1 MYIAICDDLRE
12 ELDRVAG
19 ILEKWQSEKKASLR
33 YRCFT
38 DAMGLLD
45 AIEEERFDL
54 YLLDIMMP
62 GMSGLDAAAEIRQKD
77 AAADIVFLTSSPG
90 FAYESYGVRALD
102 YLLKP
107 VQKER
112 LREHLDR
119 LLLREQ
125 KPAEGLTIKCG
136 ATLVR
141 VLFSQLSHVEV
152 NGKHIY
158 FNMVNGTVY
167 EVFGT
172 LREFEPQLLQRQEFV
187 RCHRSYIVNLLQ
199 AAELSAAEIRTF
211 TGKTLPVSRSLYKD
225 VQNKYMKVLFS
236 EGEGDDL

>member
-1 MYIAICDDLRE
+1 MYIAVCDDLISELERVE
-12 ELDRVAG
+12 E
-19 ILEKWQSEKKASLR
+19 ILIQWKNEKQAPLR
-33 YRCFT
+33 YRCFP
-38 DAMGLLD
+38 DASALLD
-45 AIEEERFDL
+45 AAREEKFDL

-62 GMSGLDAAAEIRQKD
+62 GVSGLDAAAEIRLRD
-77 AAADIVFLTSSPG
+77 ETADIVFLTSSPG

-125 KPAEGLTIKCG
+125 KPAEGLTVKCG
-136 ATLVR
+136 TTLVR
-141 VLFSQLSHVEV
+141 VLFSQLSYVEV

-158 FNMVNGTVY
+158 FNMTDGTVH

-172 LREFEPQLLQRQEFV
+172 LREFEPQLLLRQEFV

-199 AAELSAAEIRTF
+199 VAELSAATIRTF
-211 TGKTLPVSRSLYKD
+211 SGKTLPVSRALYKE
-225 VQNKYMKVLFS
+225 VQEQYMTALFS
-236 EGEGDDL
+236 GGEEGL

>member
-1 MYIAICDDLRE
+1 MRKVLVMEDETNIRSFVVINLKRAGYETIEAGNGE
-12 ELDRVAG
+12 EALEQIRKNPDIKVA
-19 ILEKWQSEKKASLR
+19 
-33 YRCFT
+33 
-38 DAMGLLD
+38 
-45 AIEEERFDL
+45 
-54 YLLDIMMP
+54 LLDIMMP
-62 GMSGLDAAAEIRQKD
+62 GVSGLDAAAEIRLRD
-77 AAADIVFLTSSPG
+77 ETADIVFLTSSPG

-119 LLLREQ
+119 LQLRAQ
-125 KPAEGLTIKCG
+125 KPAEGLTVKCG
-136 ATLVR
+136 TTLVR
-141 VLFSQLSHVEV
+141 VLFSQLSYVEV

-158 FNMVNGTVY
+158 FNMTDGTVH

-199 AAELSAAEIRTF
+199 VAELSAAEIRTF

-236 EGEGDDL
+236 EGEGEEG

>member
-1 MYIAICDDLRE
+1 MYIAICDDHRE
-12 ELDRVAG
+12 ELERVAAM
-19 ILEKWQSEKKASLR
+19 LTRWKSEKKAPLR
-33 YRCFT
+33 YRLFS
-38 DAMGLLD
+38 DASALLD
-45 AIEEERFDL
+45 AAQDEKFDL

-62 GMSGLDAAAEIRQKD
+62 GISGLEAAAEIRQKD
-77 AAADIVFLTSSPG
+77 ETAEIVFLTSSPG

-112 LREHLDR
+112 LVPLLDK

-125 KPAEGLTIKCG
+125 KPTEGLTVKCG
-136 ATLVR
+136 TTLVR
-141 VLFSQLSHVEV
+141 VLFSQLSYVEV

-158 FNMVNGTVY
+158 FNMTDGTVH

-172 LREFEPQLLQRQEFV
+172 LREVEPQLLLRQEFV

-199 AAELSAAEIRTF
+199 VAELSAATIRTF
-211 TGKTLPVSRSLYKD
+211 SGKTLPVSRALYKE
-225 VQNKYMKVLFS
+225 VQEQYMTALFAG
-236 EGEGDDL
+236 GEA

>member
-1 MYIAICDDLRE
+1 MYIAVCDDLIPELERVE
-12 ELDRVAG
+12 E
-19 ILEKWQSEKKASLR
+19 ILVQWKDKKRAPLR
-33 YRCFT
+33 YRCFP
-38 DAMGLLD
+38 DVSALLD
-45 AIEEERFDL
+45 AVREEKFDL

-62 GMSGLDAAAEIRQKD
+62 GVSGLDAAAEIRLRD
-77 AAADIVFLTSSPG
+77 ETADIVFLTSSPG

-112 LREHLDR
+112 LCSILDK

-125 KPAEGLTIKCG
+125 KPAEGLTIKSG
-136 ATLVR
+136 ATFVR

-158 FNMVNGTVY
+158 FNMADGTVH

-172 LREFEPQLLQRQEFV
+172 LREFEPQLLQRQEFA

-199 AAELSAAEIRTF
+199 VAELSAAAIRTF
-211 TGKTLPVSRSLYKD
+211 SGQTLPVSRSLYKE
-225 VQNKYMKVLFS
+225 VQNKYIKVLFS
-236 EGEGDDL
+236 EGEGEGL

>member
-19 ILEKWQSEKKASLR
+19 ILEKWQSEKKAPLR

-77 AAADIVFLTSSPG
+77 ASADIVFLTSSPG
-90 FAYESYGVRALD
+90 FAYESYSVRALD

-136 ATLVR
+136 TTLVR

-199 AAELSAAEIRTF
+199 VAELSAAEIRTF
-211 TGKTLPVSRSLYKD
+211 TGKTLPVSRSLYKE

-236 EGEGDDL
+236 GGEEGL

>member
-1 MYIAICDDLRE
+1 MPLPT
-12 ELDRVAG
+12 
-19 ILEKWQSEKKASLR
+19 S
-33 YRCFT
+33 CFSH
-38 DAMGLLD
+38 L
-45 AIEEERFDL
+45 
-54 YLLDIMMP
+54 P
-62 GMSGLDAAAEIRQKD
+62 
-77 AAADIVFLTSSPG
+77 PG
-90 FAYESYGVRALD
+90 FAYESYSVRALD
-102 YLLKP
+102 YFLKP

-136 ATLVR
+136 TTLVR

-199 AAELSAAEIRTF
+199 VAELSAAEIRTF
-211 TGKTLPVSRSLYKD
+211 TGKTLPVSRALYKE
-225 VQNKYMKVLFS
+225 VQEQYMKVLFS
-236 EGEGDDL
+236 GGEA

>member
-1 MYIAICDDLRE
+1 MYIAVCDDLISEQERVE
-12 ELDRVAG
+12 E
-19 ILEKWQSEKKASLR
+19 ILIQWKNEKQAPLR
-33 YRCFT
+33 YRCFS
-38 DAMGLLD
+38 DASALLD
-45 AIEEERFDL
+45 AVGEEKFDL

-62 GMSGLDAAAEIRQKD
+62 GVSGLDAAAEIRLRD
-77 AAADIVFLTSSPG
+77 ETADIVFLTSSPG

-112 LREHLDR
+112 LQAHLDR

-125 KPAEGLTIKCG
+125 KPAEGLTVKCG
-136 ATLVR
+136 TTLVR
-141 VLFSQLSHVEV
+141 VLFSQLSYVEV

-158 FNMVNGTVY
+158 FNMTDGTVH

-172 LREFEPQLLQRQEFV
+172 LREFEPQLLQRQEFA

-199 AAELSAAEIRTF
+199 VAELSAATIRTF
-211 TGKTLPVSRSLYKD
+211 SGKTLPVSRALYKEVQEQYMTALFAGGED
-225 VQNKYMKVLFS
+225 VL
-236 EGEGDDL
+236 